1 MKPGFEFP
9 LPLESP
15 VCQLAP
21 TFEVLLRKGEVT
33 EAYKMWCRYAESRLS
48 VLWTQIDS
56 DMHFTKGRGSVRVD
70 SHALWP
76 TAHRDSAATLYAKRL
91 WKLISQMDEVEKRPW
106 GQLALRTWA
115 RKALAFFPHEFQQQ
129 ISHFFDHP
137 PSALHA
143 RQIKFVADQTLI
155 HVQTSD
161 KADRIK
167 AWKVKL
173 QHSLKAQHSW
183 LRQDT
188 FSASPS
194 CFKGTHGQPTAN
206 ISEQFKAVRQ
216 AWQSVTE
223 LCRDAEPDHDDF
235 FRQYGQYIHAYPVD
249 LPLLTGQMFRDEI
262 LKLKDSSPG
271 LDGWTYSD
279 FKLLSHC
286 TPWVIDSLCQV
297 FLAVEQH
304 AFWPASIVSGFTTLI
319 PKSSQPP
326 AGPGELRPLT
336 VLSCAYRV
344 WARIRVRQLNSLW
357 QEQFAHKGMWGG
369 RTS

>member
-33 EAYKMWCRYAESRLS
+33 EAYKMWCRYAESHLS

-223 LCRDAEPDHDDF
+223 LFRDAEPDHDDF
-235 FRQYGQYIHAYPVD
+235 SANMGNIFMLVQ
-249 LPLLTGQMFRDEI
+249 LTC
-262 LKLKDSSPG
+262 LSS
-271 LDGWTYSD
+271 LVRC
-279 FKLLSHC
+279 F
-286 TPWVIDSLCQV
+286 VIK
-297 FLAVEQH
+297 F
-304 AFWPASIVSGFTTLI
+304 
-319 PKSSQPP
+319 
-326 AGPGELRPLT
+326 
-336 VLSCAYRV
+336 
-344 WARIRVRQLNSLW
+344 
-357 QEQFAHKGMWGG
+357 
-369 RTS
+369 